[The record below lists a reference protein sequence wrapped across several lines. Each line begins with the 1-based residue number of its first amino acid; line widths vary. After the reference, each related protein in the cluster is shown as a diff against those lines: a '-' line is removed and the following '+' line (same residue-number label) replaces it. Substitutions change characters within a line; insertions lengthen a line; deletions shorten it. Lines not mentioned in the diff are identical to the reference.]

1 MRNTNKIEKKN
12 YVSVNTVQCCMWW
25 KLDAVFKFCKM
36 LNFLQNVPRQVGPL
50 EEAVAATGGRN
61 ATRVHQETKKNWSTV
76 QGADSCEW
84 DLERVWSKTVIWFNI
99 FIRFDQHLEFGENCH
114 FLCRWTSY
122 LMSFITYIWILTGA
136 YLC

>member
-1 MRNTNKIEKKN
+1 
-12 YVSVNTVQCCMWW
+12 MWR

-99 FIRFDQHLEFGENCH
+99 FIRFDLHLEFGENCH
-114 FLCRWTSY
+114 FVCCWTSY
-122 LMSFITYIWILTGA
+122 LMSFITCIWNLQGHIYVNGWFYVLKFKQHQKFI
-136 YLC
+136 